1 MLSTIAR
8 KVHVLSRG
16 LEKPILLKLHLQ
28 GGLPRTYEKL
38 NNSWFKS
45 LGIDTVLDIG
55 ANTGQF
61 TRTILSLLPNCKI
74 YSFEPLP
81 DCFEK
86 LQEFANN
93 HDNSVKAFNT
103 GVGDQSGLMQFERND
118 ASPSSSFLKMTDIH
132 KQAFPYTEKSSTV
145 EVKIS
150 KLDDICE
157 NLDLGISLFIKI
169 DVQGYEDKVLKGGEK
184 TVKKAKL
191 VIVETSFVPL
201 YESQPLFDDIYK
213 VFSEWGFKCIGMID
227 QLSDPMTG
235 QILQGDAIFIKGE
248 DRV

>member
-1 MLSTIAR
+1 MLSDIAR

-16 LEKPILLKLHLQ
+16 LERPILLKLQLQ

-61 TRTILSLLPNCKI
+61 TRTISSLLPNCKI

-86 LQEFANN
+86 LQKFADKHNN
-93 HDNSVKAFNT
+93 IKTFNT
-103 GVGDQSGLMQFERND
+103 GVGDQSGLMQFERNN

-132 KQAFPYTEKSSTV
+132 KQAFPFTEKSSTV

-150 KLDDICE
+150 RLDDICE
-157 NLDLGISLFIKI
+157 DLDLGTALFVKI

-213 VFSEWGFKCIGMID
+213 IFSKWGFKCIGMID
-227 QLSDPMTG
+227 QLPDPITG

-248 DRV
+248 DHI

>member
-1 MLSTIAR
+1 MLSNIAR
-8 KVHVLSRG
+8 KMHVLSRG
-16 LEKPILLKLHLQ
+16 LERPILLKLQLQ

-61 TRTILSLLPNCKI
+61 TKTISSLLPNANI

-81 DCFEK
+81 DCFDK
-86 LQEFANN
+86 LNEFASKYSNI
-93 HDNSVKAFNT
+93 KAFNT
-103 GVGDQSGLMQFERND
+103 GVGDRSGVMRFERND
-118 ASPSSSFLKMTDIH
+118 ASPSSSFLTMTDIH
-132 KQAFPYTEKSSTV
+132 KEAFPYTEKSSTV

-150 KLDDICE
+150 KLDDMCE
-157 NLDLGISLFIKI
+157 NIDLGMSLFVKI

-213 VFSEWGFKCIGMID
+213 TFSEWGFVCIGMID
-227 QLSDPMTG
+227 QLSDPRTG
-235 QILQGDAIFIKGE
+235 QILQGDAIFIKGK
-248 DRV
+248 DRN